1 MTINDEQQAIYNLV
15 NQQNI
20 EQHDHIVYFSDNLK
34 CLCLNL
40 FILN

>member
-20 EQHDHIVYFSDNLK
+20 EQHDHIVYFL
-34 CLCLNL
+34 
-40 FILN
+40 II